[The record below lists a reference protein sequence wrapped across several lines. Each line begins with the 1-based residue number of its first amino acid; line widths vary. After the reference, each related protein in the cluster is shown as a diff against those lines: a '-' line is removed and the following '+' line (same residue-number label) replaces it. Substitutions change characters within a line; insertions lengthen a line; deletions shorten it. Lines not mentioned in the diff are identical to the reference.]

1 VTPEKTENWRRWFPA
16 ALIAAFPAVCWS
28 YDYPTVDRVE
38 YVQDCMRSHSSRPP
52 YEMLYK
58 CSCAVDFIAKQL
70 PYDDFVEL
78 STAAKAAP
86 IAGERGAVVRDS
98 AATQQM
104 AKNYRD
110 VLSQANKSCLI
121 EP

>member
-1 VTPEKTENWRRWFPA
+1 MTPRNWRRRCAAILISAVPA
-16 ALIAAFPAVCWS
+16 LGWS
-28 YDYPTVDRVE
+28 YEYPTVDRVE
-38 YVQDCMRSHSSRPP
+38 YVQECMRSHASRPH

-58 CSCAVDFIAKQL
+58 CSCAVDFIARQL

-104 AKNYRD
+104 AKQFRD
-110 VLSQANKSCLI
+110 VHAQAEKSCLI
-121 EP
+121 

>member
-1 VTPEKTENWRRWFPA
+1 
-16 ALIAAFPAVCWS
+16 
-28 YDYPTVDRVE
+28 
-38 YVQDCMRSHSSRPP
+38 MRSHASRAH

-58 CSCAVDFIAKQL
+58 CSCAVDFIAEQL
-70 PYDDFVEL
+70 SYDDFVEL

-86 IAGERGAVVRDS
+86 IAGERGAVMRDS

-104 AKNYRD
+104 AKKYRD
-110 VLSQANKSCLI
+110 VHAQADKSCLI

>member
-1 VTPEKTENWRRWFPA
+1 MTPRNWKRWCAATLVAAVPA
-16 ALIAAFPAVCWS
+16 LGWS
-28 YDYPTVDRVE
+28 YEYPTVDRVE
-38 YVQDCMRSHSSRPP
+38 YVQDCMRAHASRPH

-70 PYDDFVEL
+70 SYDDFVEF
-78 STAAKAAP
+78 STAAKASP

-104 AKNYRD
+104 AKNFRD